1 MANAEQLHNGFV
13 LCANA
18 RDTEQGIALS
28 YWLITKGNAQYIH
41 IPMQEQVFFVRSKDQ
56 QEIRFLLRGLSG
68 WQLKELALKDLTQQV
83 VMGLYCNSLK
93 IARNIIDKLQHAQ
106 IVMIEED
113 IRPADRYLMERF
125 IRGAV
130 RFDPAD
136 PSRLVAAKTASNTLK
151 PSFKILS
158 LDIETNMH
166 TGQILCIGVQDLAG
180 TKRVLMLG
188 EGADTQTVQY
198 CGDTKSLL
206 HAYVELI
213 NQFDPDIIIGWNVI
227 GFDFKV
233 IAQCAQHHHIAL
245 NIGRDGSP
253 CVLHQSARGKLYL
266 RIEGRIVLDGIDVL
280 KGATYQFDS
289 YSLENVSRQLLN
301 KGKLVESVVHRGDE
315 IIEMY
320 QTDQVA
326 LAKYNLMDCE
336 LVLEIF
342 AHAKLIDYLIER
354 TALTGLALDK
364 IGGWSSAF
372 DNLYLPRLHRSG
384 YVAPQYASGVSDMA
398 SPGGYVMD
406 SIPGLYK
413 HVLVLDFKSLY
424 PSIIRTFKIDP
435 LGLAQSAIIKDE
447 AALVPG
453 FNGASFTKTENIL
466 PEIMDDLWEARDRAK
481 AVGNKAMSQ
490 AIKILMSSMY
500 GVLGSNACRFFDHRL
515 SGSITLRGHE
525 ILTQTAKQIEQQFGY
540 KVIYGDTDSVFVW
553 LGDSCA
559 DERAHSIGEQLSTAL
574 TAWWQQQ
581 LRERF
586 QIASHLELEY
596 ETHYSKF
603 LMPTMRD
610 SEVGTKKRYAGLQH
624 FKDNRTQMVFKG
636 MENVRSDWTELAK
649 VMQERVFYCAFNDL
663 PYEDY
668 IKETVEQ
675 VRSGKRDAQLLY
687 HKKLRQNVED
697 YQKNRPPHAQA
708 ALKLQ
713 AYFYQQQVNEKVHRG
728 QTIRY
733 YMTVNGPEPIEC
745 HQSLLDYDHYI
756 DRQLK
761 PALDALLSVKGKTF
775 EQLVGLQIGL
785 FE

>member
-1 MANAEQLHNGFV
+1 MVTTELLSGFV
-13 LCANA
+13 LCANQ
-18 RDTEQGIALS
+18 RDTPQGITLS
-28 YWLITKGNAQYIH
+28 YWLVTQGAPQLIQ
-41 IPMQEQVFFVRSKDQ
+41 IPAQEQVFFVLQ
-56 QEIRFLLRGLSG
+56 QDEDEVRFLLRGLSE
-68 WQLKELALKDLTQQV
+68 WRLQTLALKDLKQQP
-83 VMGLYCNSLK
+83 VMGLYCTSLK
-93 IARNIIDKLQHAQ
+93 AARQVINKLQHAH

-113 IRPADRYLMERF
+113 IRPCDRHLMERF

-130 RFDPAD
+130 CFDAQNSQKIAPRAYQ
-136 PSRLVAAKTASNTLK
+136 
-151 PSFKILS
+151 PSFNILS

-166 TGQILCIGVQDLAG
+166 SGDILCIGVQNSQG
-180 TKRVLMLG
+180 YQRVLMLG
-188 EGADTQTVQY
+188 EGLDTETIQY
-198 CGDTKSLL
+198 CGEIKALL
-206 HAYVELI
+206 LAYVALI
-213 NQFDPDIIIGWNVI
+213 NQLDPDIIIGWNVI
-227 GFDFKV
+227 GFDFNV
-233 IAQCAQHHHIAL
+233 IDQCAQRHNVAH
-245 NIGRDGSP
+245 NIGRDGSG
-253 CVLHQSARGKLYL
+253 CVLHQSARGKFYL

-320 QTDQVA
+320 ETDQTA

-336 LVLEIF
+336 LVLQIF
-342 AHAKLIDYLIER
+342 SHAKLIDYLVER

-384 YVAPQYASGVSDMA
+384 YVAPEYASGVSDME

-406 SIPGLYK
+406 SIPGLYQ
-413 HVLVLDFKSLY
+413 HILVLDFKSLY

-435 LGLAQSAIIKDE
+435 LGLAQSAIIKDKHL
-447 AALVPG
+447 LVPG
-453 FNGASFTKTENIL
+453 FNGASFTKTDNIL
-466 PEIMDDLWEARDRAK
+466 PEIMDDLWIARDRAK
-481 AVGNKAMSQ
+481 AANNKAMSQ

-525 ILTQTAKQIEQQFGY
+525 ILTTTAKQIELQFGY

-553 LGDSCA
+553 LGDDCPDA
-559 DERAHSIGEQLSTAL
+559 LAHEIGEKMSREL
-574 TAWWQQQ
+574 TQWWEQQ
-581 LRERF
+581 LTERY
-586 QIASHLELEY
+586 QIESHLELEY

-610 SEVGTKKRYAGLQH
+610 SDVGTKKRYAGLQH
-624 FKDNRTQMVFKG
+624 FKDNSTEMVFKG

-649 VMQERVFYCAFNDL
+649 SMQQRVFHCAFNDL

-675 VRSGKRDAQLLY
+675 VRNGKRDAQLLY
-687 HKKLRQNVED
+687 HKKMRQNVED
-697 YQKNRPPHAQA
+697 YQKNRPPHAKA

-713 AYFYQQQVNEKVHRG
+713 QYYAEQNINEKVHRG

-745 HQSLLDYDHYI
+745 HHSLLDYDHYI
-756 DRQLK
+756 ERQLK
-761 PALDALLSVKGKTF
+761 PALDALLSVKGRTF
-775 EQLVGLQIGL
+775 EQLVGQQIGL

>member
-1 MANAEQLHNGFV
+1 MVLANDLLSGFV
-13 LCANA
+13 LCANQ
-18 RDTEQGIALS
+18 RDTPQGIALS
-28 YWLITKGNAQYIH
+28 YWLVTQHLPQYIE
-41 IPMQEQVFFVRSKDQ
+41 IPAQEQVFFVLRENEED
-56 QEIRFLLRGLSG
+56 IRFLLRGFSDWRL
-68 WQLKELALKDLTQQV
+68 QYLALKDLKQQP
-83 VMGLYCNSLK
+83 VMGLYCTSLK
-93 IARNIIDKLQHAQ
+93 VTRAIINKLHHAH

-113 IRPADRYLMERF
+113 IRPCDRYLMERF

-130 RFDPAD
+130 CFDPQNSQKIA
-136 PSRLVAAKTASNTLK
+136 PR
-151 PSFKILS
+151 PYQPHFKILS

-166 TGQILCIGVQDLAG
+166 SGEILCIGVQDSEG
-180 TKRVLMLG
+180 FKRVLMLG
-188 EGADTQTVQY
+188 EGSDSDTIQY
-198 CGDTKSLL
+198 CGDAKTLL
-206 HAYVELI
+206 LAYVALI
-213 NQFDPDIIIGWNVI
+213 NIADPDIIIGWNVI

-233 IAQCAQHHHIAL
+233 IGKCAEQQQIEL
-245 NIGRDGSP
+245 NIGRDGSA
-253 CVLHQSARGKLYL
+253 CVLHESARGKLYL

-280 KGATYQFDS
+280 KGATYQFAS

-315 IIEMY
+315 IIDMY
-320 QTDQVA
+320 DTDQAA

-342 AHAKLIDYLIER
+342 EHAKLIDYLVER

-384 YVAPQYASGVSDMA
+384 YVAPEYASGVSDMA

-406 SIPGLYK
+406 SIPGLYQ
-413 HVLVLDFKSLY
+413 HILVLDFKSLY

-435 LGLAQSAIIKDE
+435 QGLAQSAIIKDKE
-447 AALVPG
+447 QLVPG
-453 FNGASFTKTENIL
+453 FNGAFFTKTDNIL
-466 PEIMDDLWEARDRAK
+466 PEIMDDLWRARDKAK
-481 AVGNKAMSQ
+481 AANNKAMSQ

-525 ILTQTAKQIEQQFGY
+525 ILTTTAKQIELQYGY

-553 LGDSCA
+553 LGEDCPNR
-559 DERAHSIGEQLSTAL
+559 EAHEIGEKMSREL
-574 TAWWQQQ
+574 TLWWQRH
-581 LRERF
+581 LTERY
-586 QIASHLELEY
+586 QIESHLELEY

-624 FKDNRTQMVFKG
+624 FKDNRTEMVFKG

-649 VMQERVFYCAFNDL
+649 AMQQRVFQCAFNDL

-668 IKETVEQ
+668 IKETVEE

-687 HKKLRQNVED
+687 HRKLRQNIED

-713 AYFYQQQVNEKVHRG
+713 QYYRQQNINQQVLRG

-733 YMTVNGPEPIEC
+733 YMTINGPEPIEC
-745 HQSLLDYDHYI
+745 HHSRLDYDHYI
-756 DRQLK
+756 ERQLK
-761 PALDALLSVKGKTF
+761 PALDALLSVKGRTF

>member
-1 MANAEQLHNGFV
+1 MTIALLSGFV
-13 LCANA
+13 LCANQ
-18 RDTEQGIALS
+18 RDTPQGITLS
-28 YWLITKGNAQYIH
+28 YWLVTQGAAQLIQ
-41 IPMQEQVFFVRSKDQ
+41 IPAQQQVFFVLQKDKE
-56 QEIRFLLRGLSG
+56 EIHFLLRGVSEWHL
-68 WQLKELALKDLTQQV
+68 QPLKLKDLKQQP
-83 VMGLYCNSLK
+83 VMGLYCTSLK
-93 IARNIIDKLQHAQ
+93 AARKIINKLHHAH

-113 IRPADRYLMERF
+113 IRPCDRYLMERF

-130 RFDPAD
+130 CFDP
-136 PSRLVAAKTASNTLK
+136 KNTQK
-151 PSFKILS
+151 IAPRAYQPHFNILS
-158 LDIETNMH
+158 LDIETNLH
-166 TGQILCIGVQDLAG
+166 SGEILCIGVQDSQG
-180 TKRVLMLG
+180 CKKVLMLG
-188 EGADTQTVQY
+188 EGEDTEVIQY
-198 CGDTKSLL
+198 CGDINALL
-206 HAYVELI
+206 LAYVKLI
-213 NQFDPDIIIGWNVI
+213 NNLDPDIIIGWNVI

-233 IAQCAQHHHIAL
+233 IGQCAERHNIAL
-245 NIGRDGSP
+245 NIGRDGSA

-301 KGKLVESVVHRGDE
+301 RGKLVESVVHRGDE

-320 QTDQVA
+320 NTDQTA

-336 LVLEIF
+336 LVLQIF
-342 AHAKLIDYLIER
+342 EHAKLIDYLVER
-354 TALTGLALDK
+354 TVLTGLALDK

-384 YVAPQYASGVSDMA
+384 YVAPEYASGVSDMA

-406 SIPGLYK
+406 SIPGLYQ
-413 HVLVLDFKSLY
+413 HILVLDFKSLY

-435 LGLAQSAIIKDE
+435 QGLAQSAIIQDKNL
-447 AALVPG
+447 LVPG
-453 FNGASFTKTENIL
+453 FNGANFTKADNIL
-466 PEIMDDLWEARDRAK
+466 PEIMDDLWIARDKAK
-481 AVGNKAMSQ
+481 AANNKAMSQ

-525 ILTQTAKQIEQQFGY
+525 ILTSTAQQIEQQYGY

-553 LGDSCA
+553 LGDDCTDA
-559 DERAHSIGEQLSTAL
+559 QAHVIGEQLSKEL
-574 TAWWQQQ
+574 TLWWEQK
-581 LRERF
+581 LHERY
-586 QIASHLELEY
+586 QIDSHLELEY

-610 SEVGTKKRYAGLQH
+610 SELGTKKRYAGLQH
-624 FKDNRTQMVFKG
+624 FKDNSTEMVFKG

-649 VMQERVFYCAFNDL
+649 SMQQRVFYCAFNNL

-675 VRSGKRDAQLLY
+675 VRNGKRDAQLLY
-687 HKKLRQNVED
+687 HRKLRQNVAD

-713 AYFYQQQVNEKVHRG
+713 QYYREKNINEKVSRG

-745 HQSLLDYDHYI
+745 HHSRLDYDHYI
-756 DRQLK
+756 ERQLK
-761 PALDALLSVKGKTF
+761 PALDALLSVKGRTF

-785 FE
+785 F